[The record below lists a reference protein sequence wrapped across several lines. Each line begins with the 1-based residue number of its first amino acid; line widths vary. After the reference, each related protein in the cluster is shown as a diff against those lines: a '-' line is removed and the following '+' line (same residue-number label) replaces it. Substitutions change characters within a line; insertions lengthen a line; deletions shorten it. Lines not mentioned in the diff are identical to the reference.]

1 MSHKRKDIMKT
12 SELDNIK
19 RRYFIV
25 GMNEGLNHAIDTAIK
40 VAPVELSVLIQGESG
55 VGKEVIP
62 RLIHENSKRKHEQY
76 IAINCGSIPEGT
88 IDSELFGHEKGAYT
102 GAISEHDGYFAKVDK
117 GTIFLDEVG
126 ELPLSTQ
133 ARLLRVLETG
143 EYIRVGSSDVRKTNV
158 RVIAATNVNLQKAIS
173 EGKFREDLY
182 YRLASVPI
190 FLPPLRERGNDIILL
205 FRKFAR
211 DFTSEYH
218 LPDVELT
225 DEAANLLKHY
235 KWPGNIRELKNVAGR
250 VCLMTNSTT
259 ITAETLLQFGIT
271 DDTSSGTGI
280 MAINQNTSRH
290 SYENEREMLFQV
302 LTTLNKEVKELKEM
316 MNKQA
321 ERKTEAMSD
330 TAVINYGQQPQIIQQ
345 APTQRIVNIEP
356 GLCNIPT
363 IETIEET
370 KQLTMREVEEQQ
382 IREALLRNHGNRGRT
397 ATELGISERTLYRK
411 IKEYNI
417 TVTK

>member
-1 MSHKRKDIMKT
+1 MKT

-345 APTQRIVNIEP
+345 TPTQRIVNIEP

>member
-1 MSHKRKDIMKT
+1 MKT

-356 GLCNIPT
+356 SLCNIPT

>member
-1 MSHKRKDIMKT
+1 MKT
-12 SELDNIK
+12 LSPNCAIAVSISSHGIIGGAYLANYQNIGQYEDKLFTALFCPVDEVMDVVQRNCDSFSGNTIGVHIRRTDHIISIKESPTELFVNAVKSE
-19 RRYFIV
+19 
-25 GMNEGLNHAIDTAIK
+25 IDEHDDTKIYLATDDQ
-40 VAPVELSVLIQGESG
+40 PT
-55 VGKEVIP
+55 
-62 RLIHENSKRKHEQY
+62 KHEFL
-76 IAINCGSIPEGT
+76 S
-88 IDSELFGHEKGAYT
+88 LFG
-102 GAISEHDGYFAKVDK
+102 D
-117 GTIFLDEVG
+117 
-126 ELPLSTQ
+126 
-133 ARLLRVLETG
+133 RVVTME
-143 EYIRVGSSDVRKTNV
+143 
-158 RVIAATNVNLQKAIS
+158 AAA
-173 EGKFREDLY
+173 
-182 YRLASVPI
+182 A
-190 FLPPLRERGNDIILL
+190 RGN
-205 FRKFAR
+205 
-211 DFTSEYH
+211 
-218 LPDVELT
+218 VE
-225 DEAANLLKHY
+225 
-235 KWPGNIRELKNVAGR
+235 GIRGGLVDMWTLSRTAKIFGSA
-250 VCLMTNSTT
+250 NSTT

>member
-1 MSHKRKDIMKT
+1 MKT